1 MARDFYSHAENASFQ
16 SSGTVQACGEKKAGF
31 TLIEL
36 LVVIAIIGVL
46 VGLLLPAVQQARE
59 SARRINCA
67 SNVRQLGVAMHSYMS
82 ANKKFPCQKIDDDTR
97 YAASVAGS
105 WTPGGKALLWF
116 GEVDYTTDSSGTCDV
131 TKGPL
136 QPYFESNASV
146 LQCPNFSEAMLQEV
160 KYGDRITSA
169 FGYNSQ
175 LGPGSTY
182 SYNDDWTVKT
192 EACTQDKAY
201 RIRDVPETSRTI
213 AFAETAMIDF
223 QAPYGLVE
231 QLGGFSKPS
240 DGDPWV
246 HFRHGGGFAN
256 AVFVDGHVEGFS
268 HKFRVGPHTNL
279 DNQLANMEFHNI
291 GVICYGEI
299 IKPLATDASGDRDPL
314 DDAEVDALWDRN

>member
-1 MARDFYSHAENASFQ
+1 MITESAFCCDREEDIMTRESYFHGENVSVQ
-16 SSGTVQACGEKKAGF
+16 GSTTVPAYGRKKAGF

-59 SARRINCA
+59 AARRISCS
-67 SNVRQLGVAMHSYMS
+67 SNVRQLGVAMHSYIS

-105 WTPGGKALLWF
+105 WTPGGKALFWF
-116 GEVDYTTDSSGTCDV
+116 GEVDYTTDSNGTLDV

-146 LQCPNFSEAMLQEV
+146 LQCPNFSESMLEEV
-160 KYGDRITSA
+160 KFGDRIATA

-175 LGPGSTY
+175 LGPGSGGY
-182 SYNDDWTVKT
+182 YDPSPY
-192 EACTQDKAY
+192 QDKAY
-201 RIRDVPETSRTI
+201 RIRDVPETSRTV
-213 AFAETAMIDF
+213 AFAETAMIYF
-223 QAPYGLVE
+223 GAPYGLRE

-240 DGDPWV
+240 TADPVV

-268 HKFRVGPHTNL
+268 RKFRKGPWTS
-279 DNQLANMEFHNI
+279 DGQVTQMEFHNI
-291 GVICYGEI
+291 GVICN
-299 IKPLATDASGDRDPL
+299 GDPA
-314 DDAEVDALWDRN
+314 DDAEADALWDRN

>member
-1 MARDFYSHAENASFQ
+1 MRQEKYSYREDVS
-16 SSGTVQACGEKKAGF
+16 VQNRIDALAFGKGKSGF

-59 SARRINCA
+59 AARRISCS

-82 ANKKFPCQKIDDDTR
+82 AHKKFPCQKVDDDTR

-105 WTPGGKALLWF
+105 WTPGGKALFWF
-116 GEVDYTTDSSGTCDV
+116 GEVDYTTDSNGTLDV
-131 TKGPL
+131 AAGPL

-146 LQCPNFSEAMLQEV
+146 LQCPNFSESMLEEV
-160 KYGDRITSA
+160 KFGDRIATA

-175 LGPGSTY
+175 LGPGSGGY
-182 SYNDDWTVKT
+182 YDPSPY
-192 EACTQDKAY
+192 QDKGY
-201 RIRDVPETSRTI
+201 RIRDVPETSRTV
-213 AFAETAMIDF
+213 AFAETAMIYF
-223 QAPYGLVE
+223 AAPYGLRE

-240 DGDPWV
+240 TADPVV

-268 HKFRVGPHTNL
+268 RKFRKGPWTS
-279 DNQLANMEFHNI
+279 DGQVTQMEFHNI
-291 GVICYGEI
+291 GVICN
-299 IKPLATDASGDRDPL
+299 GDPA
-314 DDAEVDALWDRN
+314 DDAEADALWDRN

>member
-1 MARDFYSHAENASFQ
+1 MRQEKYFDRENVSVQNRIDA
-16 SSGTVQACGEKKAGF
+16 TVFGQGKSGF

-59 SARRINCA
+59 AARRINCS

-82 ANKKFPCQKIDDDTR
+82 ANKKFPCQRVDDDTR

-105 WTPGGKALLWF
+105 WTPGGKALFWF
-116 GEVDYTTDSSGTCDV
+116 GEVDYTTDSNGTLDV
-131 TKGPL
+131 TAGPL

-146 LQCPNFSEAMLQEV
+146 LQCPNFSESMLEEV
-160 KYGDRITSA
+160 KFGDRIATA

-175 LGPGSTY
+175 LGPGSGGY
-182 SYNDDWTVKT
+182 YDPSPY
-192 EACTQDKAY
+192 QDKAY
-201 RIRDVPETSRTI
+201 RIRDVPETSRTV
-213 AFAETAMIDF
+213 AFAETAMIYF
-223 QAPYGLVE
+223 ASPFGLRE

-240 DGDPWV
+240 ENDPVV

-268 HKFRVGPHTNL
+268 RKFRKGPWTS
-279 DNQLANMEFHNI
+279 DGQVTQMEFHNI
-291 GVICYGEI
+291 GVICNG
-299 IKPLATDASGDRDPL
+299 DAA
-314 DDAEVDALWDRN
+314 DDAEADALWDRN

>member
-1 MARDFYSHAENASFQ
+1 MTRESYFHGENVSVQ
-16 SSGTVQACGEKKAGF
+16 GSTTVPAYGRKKAGF

-59 SARRINCA
+59 AARRINCS

-82 ANKKFPCQKIDDDTR
+82 AHKKFPCQKIDDDTR

-105 WTPGGKALLWF
+105 WTPGGKALFWF
-116 GEVDYTTDSSGTCDV
+116 GEVDYTTDSNGTLDV

-136 QPYFESNASV
+136 QPYFESSASV
-146 LQCPNFSEAMLQEV
+146 LQCPNFSESMLEEV
-160 KYGDRITSA
+160 KFGDRIATA

-175 LGPGSTY
+175 LGPGSGGY
-182 SYNDDWTVKT
+182 YDPSPY
-192 EACTQDKAY
+192 QDKAY
-201 RIRDVPETSRTI
+201 RIRDVPETSRTV
-213 AFAETAMIDF
+213 AFAETAMIYF
-223 QAPYGLVE
+223 GAPYGLRE

-240 DGDPWV
+240 TADPVV

-268 HKFRVGPHTNL
+268 RKFRKGPWTS
-279 DNQLANMEFHNI
+279 DGQVTQMEFHNI
-291 GVICYGEI
+291 GVICN
-299 IKPLATDASGDRDPL
+299 GDPA
-314 DDAEVDALWDRN
+314 DDAEADALWDRN

>member
-1 MARDFYSHAENASFQ
+1 MITESAFCCDREEDIMTRDSYFHGGNVSVQGST
-16 SSGTVQACGEKKAGF
+16 TVPAYGRKKAGF

-59 SARRINCA
+59 AARRINCS
-67 SNVRQLGVAMHSYMS
+67 SNVRQLGVAMHSYIS

-105 WTPGGKALLWF
+105 WTPGGKALFWF
-116 GEVDYTTDSSGTCDV
+116 GEVDYTTDSNGTLDV

-146 LQCPNFSEAMLQEV
+146 LQCPNFSESMLEEV
-160 KYGDRITSA
+160 KFGDRIATA

-175 LGPGSTY
+175 LGPGSGGY
-182 SYNDDWTVKT
+182 YDPSPY
-192 EACTQDKAY
+192 QDKAY
-201 RIRDVPETSRTI
+201 RIRDVPETSRTV
-213 AFAETAMIDF
+213 AFAETAMIYF
-223 QAPYGLVE
+223 GAPYGLRE

-240 DGDPWV
+240 TADPVV

-268 HKFRVGPHTNL
+268 RKFRKGPWTSDGQVLSLIH
-279 DNQLANMEFHNI
+279 I
-291 GVICYGEI
+291 
-299 IKPLATDASGDRDPL
+299 
-314 DDAEVDALWDRN
+314 

>member
-1 MARDFYSHAENASFQ
+1 MRQEKYSYGEDVS
-16 SSGTVQACGEKKAGF
+16 VQNRIDALAFGKGKSGF

-59 SARRINCA
+59 AARRISCS

-82 ANKKFPCQKIDDDTR
+82 ANKKFPCQKVDDDTR

-105 WTPGGKALLWF
+105 WTPGGKALYWF
-116 GEVDYTTDSSGTCDV
+116 GEVDYTTDSNGTLDV
-131 TKGPL
+131 AAGPL

-146 LQCPNFSEAMLQEV
+146 LQCPNFSESMLEEV
-160 KYGDRITSA
+160 KFGDRIASA

-175 LGPGSTY
+175 LGPGSGGY
-182 SYNDDWTVKT
+182 YDPSPY
-192 EACTQDKAY
+192 QDKAY
-201 RIRDVPETSRTI
+201 RIRDVPETSRTV
-213 AFAETAMIDF
+213 AFAETAMIYF
-223 QAPYGLVE
+223 AAPYGLRE

-240 DGDPWV
+240 TNDPVV

-268 HKFRVGPHTNL
+268 RKFRKGPWTS
-279 DNQLANMEFHNI
+279 DGQVTQMEFHNI
-291 GVICYGEI
+291 GVICN
-299 IKPLATDASGDRDPL
+299 GDPA
-314 DDAEVDALWDRN
+314 DDAEADALWDRN

>member
-1 MARDFYSHAENASFQ
+1 MRQEKYSYREDVS
-16 SSGTVQACGEKKAGF
+16 VQNRIDALAFGKGKSGF

-59 SARRINCA
+59 AARRISCS

-82 ANKKFPCQKIDDDTR
+82 ANKKFPCQKVDDDTR

-105 WTPGGKALLWF
+105 WTPGGKALYWF
-116 GEVDYTTDSSGTCDV
+116 GEVDYTTDSNGTLDV
-131 TKGPL
+131 AAGPL

-146 LQCPNFSEAMLQEV
+146 LQCPNFSESMLEEV
-160 KYGDRITSA
+160 KFGDRIASA

-175 LGPGSTY
+175 LGPGSGGY
-182 SYNDDWTVKT
+182 YDPSPY
-192 EACTQDKAY
+192 QDKAY
-201 RIRDVPETSRTI
+201 RIRDVPETSRTV
-213 AFAETAMIDF
+213 AFAETAMIYF
-223 QAPYGLVE
+223 AAPYGLRE

-240 DGDPWV
+240 TNDPVV

-268 HKFRVGPHTNL
+268 RKFRKGPWTS
-279 DNQLANMEFHNI
+279 DGQVTQMEFHNI
-291 GVICYGEI
+291 GVICN
-299 IKPLATDASGDRDPL
+299 GDPA
-314 DDAEVDALWDRN
+314 DDAEADALWDRN

>member
-1 MARDFYSHAENASFQ
+1 MITESAFCCDREEDIMTRESYFHGENVSVQ
-16 SSGTVQACGEKKAGF
+16 GSTTVPAYGRKKAGF

-59 SARRINCA
+59 AARRISCS
-67 SNVRQLGVAMHSYMS
+67 SNVRQLGVAMHSYIS
-82 ANKKFPCQKIDDDTR
+82 ANKKFPCQKIDNETR

-105 WTPGGKALLWF
+105 WPPGGKALYWF
-116 GEVDYTTDSSGTCDV
+116 GEVDYTTDSNGTLDV

-146 LQCPNFSEAMLQEV
+146 LQCPNFSESMLEEV
-160 KYGDRITSA
+160 KFGDRIATA

-175 LGPGSTY
+175 LGPGSGGY
-182 SYNDDWTVKT
+182 YDPSPY
-192 EACTQDKAY
+192 QDKAY
-201 RIRDVPETSRTI
+201 RIRDVPETSRTV
-213 AFAETAMIDF
+213 AFAETAMIYF
-223 QAPYGLVE
+223 AAPYGLRE

-240 DGDPWV
+240 TADPVV

-268 HKFRVGPHTNL
+268 RKFRKGPWTS
-279 DNQLANMEFHNI
+279 DGQVTQMEFHNI
-291 GVICYGEI
+291 GVICN
-299 IKPLATDASGDRDPL
+299 GDPA
-314 DDAEVDALWDRN
+314 DDAEADALWDRN

>member
-1 MARDFYSHAENASFQ
+1 MVTAGAFCCGREDFLMTRDLYFHEENVSLQ
-16 SSGTVQACGEKKAGF
+16 GSGTVQACGGKKTGF

-59 SARRINCA
+59 AARRISCS

-105 WTPGGKALLWF
+105 WTPGGKALFWF
-116 GEVDYTTDSSGTCDV
+116 GEVDYTTDSNGTLDV
-131 TKGPL
+131 TQGPL

-146 LQCPNFSEAMLQEV
+146 LQCPNFSEPMLEEV
-160 KYGDRITSA
+160 KFGDRIATA
-169 FGYNSQ
+169 FGYNTQ
-175 LGPGSTY
+175 LGPGSGGY
-182 SYNDDWTVKT
+182 YDPSPY
-192 EACTQDKAY
+192 QDKAY
-201 RIRDVPETSRTI
+201 RIRDVPESSRTV
-213 AFAETAMIDF
+213 AFAETAMIYF
-223 QAPYGLVE
+223 GAPYGLRE

-240 DGDPWV
+240 TADPVV

-268 HKFRVGPHTNL
+268 RKFRKGPWTS
-279 DNQLANMEFHNI
+279 DGQVAQMEFHNI
-291 GVICYGEI
+291 GVICNG
-299 IKPLATDASGDRDPL
+299 DPL
-314 DDAEVDALWDRN
+314 DDAEADALWDRN

>member
-1 MARDFYSHAENASFQ
+1 MITESAFCCDREEDIMTRDSYFHGENVSVQ
-16 SSGTVQACGEKKAGF
+16 GSTTVPAYGRKKAGF

-59 SARRINCA
+59 AARRISCS

-82 ANKKFPCQKIDDDTR
+82 ANKKFPCQKVDDDTR
-97 YAASVAGS
+97 YAASAAGS
-105 WTPGGKALLWF
+105 WTPGGKALFWF
-116 GEVDYTTDSSGTCDV
+116 GEVDYTTDSNGTLDV

-146 LQCPNFSEAMLQEV
+146 LQCPNFSESMLEEV
-160 KYGDRITSA
+160 KFGDRIATA

-175 LGPGSTY
+175 LGPGSGGY
-182 SYNDDWTVKT
+182 YDPSPY
-192 EACTQDKAY
+192 QDKAY
-201 RIRDVPETSRTI
+201 RIRDVPETSRTV
-213 AFAETAMIDF
+213 AFAETAMIYF
-223 QAPYGLVE
+223 GAPYGLRE

-240 DGDPWV
+240 TADPVV

-268 HKFRVGPHTNL
+268 RKFRKGPWTS
-279 DNQLANMEFHNI
+279 DGQVTQMEFHNI
-291 GVICYGEI
+291 GVICNG
-299 IKPLATDASGDRDPL
+299 DAA
-314 DDAEVDALWDRN
+314 DDAEADALWDRN

>member
-1 MARDFYSHAENASFQ
+1 MRQEKYFDRENVSVQNRIDA
-16 SSGTVQACGEKKAGF
+16 TVFGQGKSGF

-59 SARRINCA
+59 AARRINCS

-105 WTPGGKALLWF
+105 WTPGGKALFWF
-116 GEVDYTTDSSGTCDV
+116 GEVDYTTDSNGTLDV
-131 TKGPL
+131 TAGPL

-146 LQCPNFSEAMLQEV
+146 LQCPNFSESMLEEV
-160 KYGDRITSA
+160 KFGDRIATA

-175 LGPGSTY
+175 LGPGSGGY
-182 SYNDDWTVKT
+182 YDPSPY
-192 EACTQDKAY
+192 QDKAY
-201 RIRDVPETSRTI
+201 RIRDVPETSRTV
-213 AFAETAMIDF
+213 AFAETAMIYF
-223 QAPYGLVE
+223 ASPFGLRE

-240 DGDPWV
+240 ENDPVV

-268 HKFRVGPHTNL
+268 RKFRKGPWTS
-279 DNQLANMEFHNI
+279 DGQVTQMEFHNI
-291 GVICYGEI
+291 GVICNG
-299 IKPLATDASGDRDPL
+299 DAA
-314 DDAEVDALWDRN
+314 DDAEADALWDRN

>member
-1 MARDFYSHAENASFQ
+1 MRQEKYSYREDVS
-16 SSGTVQACGEKKAGF
+16 VQNRTDALAFGKGKSGF

-59 SARRINCA
+59 AARRISCS

-82 ANKKFPCQKIDDDTR
+82 AHKKFPCQKVDDDTR

-105 WTPGGKALLWF
+105 WTPGGKALYWF
-116 GEVDYTTDSSGTCDV
+116 GEVDYTTDSNGTLDV
-131 TKGPL
+131 TAGPL

-146 LQCPNFSEAMLQEV
+146 LQCPNFSESMLEEV
-160 KYGDRITSA
+160 KFGDRIASA

-175 LGPGSTY
+175 LGPGSGGY
-182 SYNDDWTVKT
+182 YDPSPY
-192 EACTQDKAY
+192 QDKAY
-201 RIRDVPETSRTI
+201 RIRDVPETSRTV
-213 AFAETAMIDF
+213 AFAETAMIYF
-223 QAPYGLVE
+223 AAPYGLRE

-240 DGDPWV
+240 TADPVV

-268 HKFRVGPHTNL
+268 RKFRKGPWTS
-279 DNQLANMEFHNI
+279 DGQVTQMEFHDI
-291 GVICYGEI
+291 GVICN
-299 IKPLATDASGDRDPL
+299 GDPA
-314 DDAEVDALWDRN
+314 DDAEADALWDRN

>member
-1 MARDFYSHAENASFQ
+1 MVTAGAFCCGREDFLMTRDLYFHEENVSLQ
-16 SSGTVQACGEKKAGF
+16 GSGTVQACGGKKTGF

-36 LVVIAIIGVL
+36 LVVISIIGVL

-59 SARRINCA
+59 AARRISCS

-105 WTPGGKALLWF
+105 WTPGGKALFWF
-116 GEVDYTTDSSGTCDV
+116 GEVDYTTDSNGTLDV

-146 LQCPNFSEAMLQEV
+146 LQCPNFSEPMLEEV
-160 KYGDRITSA
+160 KFGDRIATA
-169 FGYNSQ
+169 FGYNTQ
-175 LGPGSTY
+175 LGPGSGGY
-182 SYNDDWTVKT
+182 YDPSPY
-192 EACTQDKAY
+192 QDKAY
-201 RIRDVPETSRTI
+201 RIRDVPESSRTV
-213 AFAETAMIDF
+213 AFAETAMIYF
-223 QAPYGLVE
+223 GAPYGLRE

-240 DGDPWV
+240 TADPVV

-268 HKFRVGPHTNL
+268 RKFRKGPWTS
-279 DNQLANMEFHNI
+279 DGQVAQMEFHNI
-291 GVICYGEI
+291 GVICNG
-299 IKPLATDASGDRDPL
+299 DPL
-314 DDAEVDALWDRN
+314 DDAEADALWDRN

>member
-1 MARDFYSHAENASFQ
+1 MRQNLYIHGGNMPFQ
-16 SSGTVQACGEKKAGF
+16 NRMTAPACGGKKAGF

-59 SARRINCA
+59 AARRISCS

-105 WTPGGKALLWF
+105 WTPGGKALFWF
-116 GEVDYTTDSSGTCDV
+116 GEVDYTTDSNGTLDV
-131 TKGPL
+131 TQGPL

-146 LQCPNFSEAMLQEV
+146 LQCPNFSESMLEKV
-160 KYGDRITSA
+160 KFGDRITTA
-169 FGYNSQ
+169 FGYNKE
-175 LGPGSTY
+175 LGPGTDYDY
-182 SYNDDWTVKT
+182 SDMSKSVQKK
-192 EACTQDKAY
+192 EY
-201 RIRDVPETSRTI
+201 RIRDVPETSRTV
-213 AFAETAMIDF
+213 AFAETAMIYF
-223 QAPYGLVE
+223 ASPFGLRE

-240 DGDPWV
+240 ENDPVV

-268 HKFRVGPHTNL
+268 RKFRKGPWTS
-279 DNQLANMEFHNI
+279 DGQVTQMEFHNI
-291 GVICYGEI
+291 GVICNGD
-299 IKPLATDASGDRDPL
+299 PADA
-314 DDAEVDALWDRN
+314 AEVDALWDRN

>member
-1 MARDFYSHAENASFQ
+1 MRQEKYSYREDVS
-16 SSGTVQACGEKKAGF
+16 VQNRIDALAFGKGKSGF

-59 SARRINCA
+59 AARRISCS

-82 ANKKFPCQKIDDDTR
+82 AHKKFPCQKVDDDTR

-105 WTPGGKALLWF
+105 WTPGGKALYWF
-116 GEVDYTTDSSGTCDV
+116 GEVDYTTDPNGTLDV
-131 TKGPL
+131 AAGPL

-146 LQCPNFSEAMLQEV
+146 LQCPNFSESMLEEV
-160 KYGDRITSA
+160 KFGDRIASA

-175 LGPGSTY
+175 LGPGSGGY
-182 SYNDDWTVKT
+182 YDPSPY
-192 EACTQDKAY
+192 QDKAY
-201 RIRDVPETSRTI
+201 RIRDVPETSRTV
-213 AFAETAMIDF
+213 AFAETAMIYF
-223 QAPYGLVE
+223 AAPYGLRE

-240 DGDPWV
+240 TADPVV

-268 HKFRVGPHTNL
+268 QKFRNGPWTSPG
-279 DNQLANMEFHNI
+279 QEAQMEFHNI
-291 GVICYGEI
+291 GVICNGDI
-299 IKPLATDASGDRDPL
+299 ISPLATSKGGDSL